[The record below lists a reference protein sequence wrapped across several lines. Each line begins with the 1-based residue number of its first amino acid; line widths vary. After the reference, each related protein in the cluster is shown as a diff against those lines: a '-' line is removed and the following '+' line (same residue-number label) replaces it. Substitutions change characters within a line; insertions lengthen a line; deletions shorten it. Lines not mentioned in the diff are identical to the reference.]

1 MKCAAKHPPGDEI
14 YRDGKFSFFEVDGRK
29 NPVYCQNLCLLA
41 KLFLGSKTLYYD
53 VEPFLFYI
61 MTENDEYGCHFVGY
75 FSKEK
80 RPSSLNNVSCIL
92 VLPIHQRRGFG
103 HFLIDFS
110 YQLTR
115 VERKA
120 GSPEK
125 PLSDMGLVSYRS
137 YWRLVLCNEL
147 LKQNSPINIT
157 ELSERTGMTADD
169 IISALEAL
177 RALVRDP
184 ETGTY
189 ALRVD
194 YDYLKQYVESYERKG
209 YCKINPD
216 ALVWTPYVMGHND
229 LAHYEEGPSLQTVA
243 PREDDQQTAEDAEE
257 GVQMEE
263 HIAKL
268 GERNETMASEE
279 LGLDGEDDQSQQQLH
294 QEAQPAMQTSDYS
307 LQAVSDS
314 TQPSTP
320 MMNGG
325 HEPAIL
331 NGSDVVDRIPPTRF
345 QVWPPIQKRIIST
358 ATRRRAGRPFGS
370 RRRTFT
376 PARRRANRIGYAS
389 PKSAIRSS
397 MARRPKSKLGE
408 IDGVDDH
415 SAEKVNNVSQ
425 IEAQEGK
432 NTVSIANGEATNI
445 GNASTDQQMPNGV
458 AASTEIAVIADADP
472 VIEQDSLVV
481 NDTRLDDTL
490 MENG

>member
-1 MKCAAKHPPGDEI
+1 
-14 YRDGKFSFFEVDGRK
+14 
-29 NPVYCQNLCLLA
+29 
-41 KLFLGSKTLYYD
+41 
-53 VEPFLFYI
+53 

-115 VERKA
+115 VEKKA

-137 YWRLVLCNEL
+137 YWRLVLCHEL
-147 LKQNSPINIT
+147 LKQRSAISII

-194 YDYLKQYVESYERKG
+194 YDYLKQYVEGYERKG

-243 PREDDQQTAEDAEE
+243 PREDDQQTIKDAEE

-263 HIAKL
+263 HIAKQ
-268 GERNETMASEE
+268 GKRAETMASEE
-279 LGLDGEDDQSQQQLH
+279 LEQDGEGDDQSQQQLH
-294 QEAQPAMQTSDYS
+294 QEVQPAMQASDYS
-307 LQAVSDS
+307 LQAASDS

-320 MMNGG
+320 MMNGD
-325 HEPAIL
+325 HEPDIL
-331 NGSDVVDRIPPTRF
+331 NESDVMDSIPPTRF
-345 QVWPPIQKRIIST
+345 QVWPPIQKRIVST
-358 ATRRRAGRPFGS
+358 TSRRRAGRPFGS

-376 PARRRANRIGYAS
+376 PARRRANRISYAS
-389 PKSAIRSS
+389 PKSAIHSS
-397 MARRPKSKLGE
+397 MARRSKSKLGE
-408 IDGVDDH
+408 INGVNDH
-415 SAEKVNNVSQ
+415 SNERVGDMVQ
-425 IEAQEGK
+425 IKGPDGK
-432 NTVSIANGEATNI
+432 NVASGTDGEATNMS
-445 GNASTDQQMPNGV
+445 NATTDQQLPNGCAV
-458 AASTEIAVIADADP
+458 STETAVVADADNA
-472 VIEQDSLVV
+472 VAQDSLVV
-481 NDTRLDDTL
+481 NGTRPKDTH

>member
-1 MKCAAKHPPGDEI
+1 M
-14 YRDGKFSFFEVDGRK
+14 
-29 NPVYCQNLCLLA
+29 YCQNLCLLA

-115 VERKA
+115 VEKKA

-137 YWRLVLCNEL
+137 YWRLVLCYEL
-147 LKQNSPINIT
+147 LKQKSPLSIT

-169 IISALEAL
+169 IVAALEAL

-194 YDYLKQYVESYERKG
+194 YDYLKQYIESYERKG
-209 YCKINPD
+209 YCKINPG

-243 PREDDQQTAEDAEE
+243 PREDDQQTDKDAEE

-263 HIAKL
+263 RLTKL
-268 GERNETMASEE
+268 GRRAETMVSEE
-279 LGLDGEDDQSQQQLH
+279 LGQGVEEGIQLQQQMY
-294 QEAQPAMQTSDYS
+294 QEIQPTMQTSDYS
-307 LQAVSDS
+307 LQAASDS
-314 TQPSTP
+314 TQPSTL

-325 HEPAIL
+325 HEAASL
-331 NGSDVVDRIPPTRF
+331 NESDVMGCIPPTRF

-358 ATRRRAGRPFGS
+358 MTRRRAGRPFGS

-376 PARRRANRIGYAS
+376 PARRRTNRVNYAS

-408 IDGVDDH
+408 INGVDDH
-415 SAEKVNNVSQ
+415 NNEITGDIVQTKGAEGRSM
-425 IEAQEGK
+425 ISGTDEEA
-432 NTVSIANGEATNI
+432 ANM
-445 GNASTDQQMPNGV
+445 GNATTDQEMPNGV
-458 AASTEIAVIADADP
+458 APNTETTNVTDANTAIA
-472 VIEQDSLVV
+472 QDSVVV
-481 NDTRLDDTL
+481 NGTQPEDTL